1 MQRGEVEGRGMYW
14 SSLIAAQRD
23 LYERG
28 EIKILLQTGLEKH
41 PDLPNV
47 PFALDLA
54 RNADDRALMELLF
67 SSLTIG
73 RPIVAPP
80 ELPAE
85 RLNDLRAA
93 FDETVKNEQFQADA
107 FRMKIEANASTGSEV
122 EQILKHIYATPP
134 AIIERARAI
143 MN

>member
-1 MQRGEVEGRGMYW
+1 MYW

-54 RNADDRALMELLF
+54 RTEDDRALMELLF

-73 RPIVAPP
+73 RPIFAPP
-80 ELPAE
+80 ELPAQ
-85 RLNDLRAA
+85 RLASLREA
-93 FDETVKNEQFQADA
+93 FDKTVKDEQFQAEA
-107 FRMKIEANASTGSEV
+107 SRMKIEANASSGAQV
-122 EQILKHIYATPP
+122 EEILKHVYATPK
-134 AIIERARAI
+134 AIVERAREI